1 MSFIKKIGLV
11 CFIVFCCAGC
21 RSAGEKPVESAAAPR
36 IINIINFIRQTDY
49 RVENADSLLYET
61 VCEQVKLV
69 NKYDL
74 PATFLLQYDA
84 LINPLYQDL
93 LKSKL
98 NDHSEIGAWWEL
110 TQPQIE
116 AAGIKWRGEHSWVSH
131 ANIAFSTGYTK
142 EERERLV
149 DVYMAKFK
157 EIFGTY
163 PKSVGSWFI
172 DAHTLGYMYDKYKI
186 VASCNCKDQV
196 GTDGY
201 TLWGGYWN
209 QAYYPS
215 RINAYMPAQTEEGQI
230 PVPIFRMLGSDPI
243 YQYDD
248 GLGQERQGVISLEP
262 VYEKAGM
269 DRRWVDYF
277 LESIVNKP
285 CLAFNYAQAGQENS
299 FTWSNMSKGLEMQIP
314 ILDSL
319 RKENKIWVETL
330 GESGAWFKECF
341 KVTPA
346 TAVTTLTDVRGE
358 GNKTVWFNSRY
369 YRANLLWEK
378 GTFRFRD
385 IHLFDES
392 YKSVYLEKP
401 GDGNQ
406 FLFYTLPVVDGFM
419 WSEGLDRAG
428 LRIVRLDKD
437 GDKEE
442 LSLDHPVVTEIGKDT
457 LVVSAEDSKGH
468 AFKITFYETRF
479 EVAALSKEADLSWA
493 LELKVAAGKE
503 LPFTVIEDKAVN
515 ASFDGFNYVIT
526 CEKGHI
532 RKPESGSDYVF
543 RIFPS
548 DQEIVIDCTNA
559 RK

>member
-163 PKSVGSWFI
+163 PKSIGSWFI

-186 VASCNCKDQV
+186 VQLQGPS
-196 GTDGY
+196 GDGW
-201 TLWGGYWN
+201 L
-209 QAYYPS
+209 YP
-215 RINAYMPAQTEEGQI
+215 MGW
-230 PVPIFRMLGSDPI
+230 L
-243 YQYDD
+243 
-248 GLGQERQGVISLEP
+248 LEP
-262 VYEKAGM
+262 SLLPEPGKRLYAGA
-269 DRRWVDYF
+269 DRGGANPRSYF
-277 LESIVNKP
+277 P
-285 CLAFNYAQAGQENS
+285 YAGQ
-299 FTWSNMSKGLEMQIP
+299 
-314 ILDSL
+314 
-319 RKENKIWVETL
+319 
-330 GESGAWFKECF
+330 
-341 KVTPA
+341 
-346 TAVTTLTDVRGE
+346 
-358 GNKTVWFNSRY
+358 
-369 YRANLLWEK
+369 
-378 GTFRFRD
+378 
-385 IHLFDES
+385 
-392 YKSVYLEKP
+392 
-401 GDGNQ
+401 
-406 FLFYTLPVVDGFM
+406 
-419 WSEGLDRAG
+419 
-428 LRIVRLDKD
+428 
-437 GDKEE
+437 
-442 LSLDHPVVTEIGKDT
+442 
-457 LVVSAEDSKGH
+457 
-468 AFKITFYETRF
+468 
-479 EVAALSKEADLSWA
+479 
-493 LELKVAAGKE
+493 
-503 LPFTVIEDKAVN
+503 
-515 ASFDGFNYVIT
+515 
-526 CEKGHI
+526 
-532 RKPESGSDYVF
+532 
-543 RIFPS
+543 
-548 DQEIVIDCTNA
+548 
-559 RK
+559 

>member
-172 DAHTLGYMYDKYKI
+172 DAHTLGYMYDKCKI

-215 RINAYMPAQTEEGQI
+215 RVNAYMPAQTEEGQI

-277 LESIVNKP
+277 LESIVDQP

-299 FTWSNMSKGLEMQIP
+299 FTWSNMSKGLEMR
-314 ILDSL
+314 S
-319 RKENKIWVETL
+319 
-330 GESGAWFKECF
+330 
-341 KVTPA
+341 
-346 TAVTTLTDVRGE
+346 
-358 GNKTVWFNSRY
+358 
-369 YRANLLWEK
+369 
-378 GTFRFRD
+378 
-385 IHLFDES
+385 
-392 YKSVYLEKP
+392 
-401 GDGNQ
+401 
-406 FLFYTLPVVDGFM
+406 
-419 WSEGLDRAG
+419 
-428 LRIVRLDKD
+428 
-437 GDKEE
+437 
-442 LSLDHPVVTEIGKDT
+442 
-457 LVVSAEDSKGH
+457 
-468 AFKITFYETRF
+468 
-479 EVAALSKEADLSWA
+479 
-493 LELKVAAGKE
+493 
-503 LPFTVIEDKAVN
+503 
-515 ASFDGFNYVIT
+515 
-526 CEKGHI
+526 
-532 RKPESGSDYVF
+532 
-543 RIFPS
+543 
-548 DQEIVIDCTNA
+548 
-559 RK
+559 